1 MSISLWLQKSFFIAF
16 LIATGIFFIN
26 QKELV
31 YADTIGE
38 LQEQIKSQNSE
49 IKKLEAEIAKYEK
62 ELSTTKTTASSLTA
76 TIARLNTTKK
86 KLETDLSITQKR
98 INALSLNITRLGID
112 ISDKKE
118 RISLSREAL
127 GESLR
132 AMRENE
138 SMPFLASLFTYNSL
152 GDFWAEVDRLE
163 TLQGGLSKYV
173 DVLEENKTLLQE
185 AKTEAEKSQDSLKK
199 ETLKL
204 KDQQALVLIN
214 QKETSTLLSVTKN
227 KQSEYEKLLADRKEK
242 KRLFEED
249 LRKAED
255 ALKVALDP
263 TSIPSYRAGV
273 LSWPLDRIVVSQY
286 FGDTP
291 FSRSNPQIY
300 ANKGHNGVDFGAPEG
315 TAIKA
320 ARAGTILGVGNTDF
334 TCPGASYG
342 QWVMIR
348 HDNGL
353 NTLYAHLSLNKVS
366 NGQVVKEGEVIGY
379 VGQTGYATGPHLH
392 FTVFATEGVAISS
405 LPSRGCPG
413 KNYVVPL
420 PTKTG
425 AVLNPLLYLPD
436 VGSR

>member
-1 MSISLWLQKSFFIAF
+1 MTTVWLQKSLVVLSLIVSVFFIFNA
-16 LIATGIFFIN
+16 LT
-26 QKELV
+26 V
-31 YADTIGE
+31 RADTITE
-38 LQEQIKSQNSE
+38 LQEQIQSQNSE
-49 IKKLEAEIAKYEK
+49 IAKLEAEIVKYEK
-62 ELSTTKTTASSLTA
+62 ELSTTKTAASSLTA
-76 TIARLNTTKK
+76 TITRLNTTKK

-98 INALSLNITRLGID
+98 MRALSLNIERLGMD
-112 ISDKKE
+112 ITDKKE
-118 RISLSREAL
+118 RINLSKEAL

-138 SMPFLASLFTYNSL
+138 SMPFLASLFTYDSL

-163 TLQGGLSKYV
+163 TLQSGLREHV
-173 DVLEENKTLLQE
+173 DILEENKNLLQE
-185 AKTEAEKSQDSLKK
+185 AQTEAEKSQDSLKK

-204 KDQQALVLIN
+204 QDQQALVLIN

-249 LRKAED
+249 LRRAED

-263 TSIPSYRAGV
+263 TSLPSYRAGV
-273 LSWPLDRIVVSQY
+273 LSWPLDRIVISQY
-286 FGDTP
+286 FGSTP

-300 ANKGHNGVDFGAPEG
+300 AGNGHNGVDFGAPEG
-315 TAIKA
+315 TPIKA
-320 ARAGTILGVGNTDF
+320 ARAGVVVGTGNTDL
-334 TCPGASYG
+334 TCRNASYG
-342 QWVMIR
+342 QWILVR

-353 NTLYAHLSLNKVS
+353 ASLYAHLSLTKAKSGDVLTA
-366 NGQVVKEGEVIGY
+366 GDVLGY
-379 VGQTGYATGPHLH
+379 VGQTGYSTGPHLH
-392 FTVFATEGVAISS
+392 FTVFASEGVAISN

-413 KNYVVPL
+413 KTYTVPL

-436 VGSR
+436 AGSR